1 LPLVPASESAD
12 GPPVLSNMKPS
23 LVVDVGNSRIK
34 WGRCADGSASIAP
47 IASLPPDD
55 PESWQRQFAE
65 WGLSRS
71 ETWVVSGVH
80 PARRDRLIEWLR
92 ERSGAV
98 HMIDDPAQLL
108 LEVALASP
116 RAVGIDRLL
125 AAVAGNCRRRPGVP
139 AVIIDA
145 GSAVTVDWLDGNGT
159 FRGGAIFPGFRLMA
173 QSLHDYTALLPQ
185 VEISRADPPLP
196 GTSTPAAME
205 AGIFWSVAGGIN
217 AIVAQLA
224 GLSDAKPDLWITGGD
239 GALLRPAVDGQP
251 HLWPEMTLEGL
262 RLTAEALP

>member
-1 LPLVPASESAD
+1 
-12 GPPVLSNMKPS
+12 MKPS

-34 WGRCADGSASIAP
+34 WGRCADGSASIAV
-47 IASLPPDD
+47 IASLPPEA
-55 PESWQRQFAE
+55 PEAWQRQFNE
-65 WGLSRS
+65 WGLGHG

-80 PARRDRLIEWLR
+80 PKRRDRLSEWVR

-98 HMIDDPAQLL
+98 HLIHDPAQLP
-108 LEVALASP
+108 LEVALAKP

-125 AAVAGNCRRRPGVP
+125 AAVAGNSRRRAGVP

-145 GSAVTVDWLDGNGT
+145 GSAVTVDWLDANGT

-173 QSLHDYTALLPQ
+173 QSLHDYTALLPL
-185 VEISRADPPLP
+185 VKISQTAPLP

-217 AIVAQLA
+217 AIVTQLA
-224 GLSDAKPDLWITGGD
+224 ALSDAKPDLWITGGD
-239 GALLRPAVDGQP
+239 GALLQPAIDGRA

>member
-1 LPLVPASESAD
+1 
-12 GPPVLSNMKPS
+12 MKPS

-34 WGRCADGSASIAP
+34 WGRCADGSASIGAV
-47 IASLPPDD
+47 ASLPPED
-55 PESWQRQFAE
+55 PEAWQRQFAE
-65 WGLSRS
+65 WGLGRG

-80 PARRDRLIEWLR
+80 PQRRDRLIEWLR
-92 ERSGAV
+92 ERAGAV
-98 HMIDDPAQLL
+98 HLIDDPAQLS
-108 LEVALASP
+108 LEVALAKP

-125 AAVAGNCRRRPGVP
+125 AAVAGNSRRRAGVP

-145 GSAVTVDWLDGNGT
+145 GSAVTVDWLDVNGA

-185 VEISRADPPLP
+185 VEISRAIPPLP
-196 GTSTPAAME
+196 GTSTTDAME
-205 AGIFWSVAGGIN
+205 AGVFWSVAGGIN

-224 GLSDAKPDLWITGGD
+224 ALSDAKPDVWITGGD
-239 GALLRPAVDGQP
+239 GPLLQPAIKGRP